1 MEDWALIRRLV
12 ADGVPQRQVAKD
24 LGIARATV
32 ARAVALAGPPKYQ
45 RAAGPNAF
53 TAYEPAVR
61 ALLAEHPDLPAT
73 VLAERVAWTGSITWF
88 REHVAP
94 LRAPYRRPDPAD
106 RLVHAPGDVVQCD
119 LWFPAVR
126 IPTGVAGRT
135 AVLPVLVM
143 VAAHS
148 RFITAVM
155 LPSRTTADLLCGMW
169 QLINQLG
176 AVPRRLL
183 WDNEAGIGR
192 RGKFADGV
200 GAFCGT
206 LATKLVQARPYD
218 PETKGVVERAN
229 QYLETSFLP
238 GRAFTDA
245 ADFTAQ
251 VQAWLSGANQ
261 RTVRALRARPVDL
274 LAADK
279 AGMLALP
286 PLPPAVG
293 FRDTTRLGRDY
304 YVRVLGNDYSVDP
317 AAIGQLVDVAADL
330 ATVTITGTA
339 AMAGVVLGRHHR
351 CWDSAATITDPA
363 HVVTAARLRAALLRP
378 AASTDDGVDRS
389 TGGALLRDLGDY
401 DRAFGINPDDLR
413 PAHPD
418 GIDGIDGIDGKVA

>member
-32 ARAVALAGPPKYQ
+32 ARAVASAGPPKYQ
-45 RAAGPNAF
+45 RATGPNAF

-73 VLAERVAWTGSITWF
+73 VLAERIAWTGSITWF

-94 LRAPYRRPDPAD
+94 LRAAYRRPDPAD

-126 IPTGVAGRT
+126 IPTGVVTDTSTGGQART
-135 AVLPVLVM
+135 AIYPVLVM

-169 QLINQLG
+169 TLINLFG

-192 RGKFADGV
+192 RGRLADGV

-206 LATKLVQARPYD
+206 LGTKLVQARPYD

-238 GRAFTDA
+238 GRVFTDA

-251 VQAWLSGANQ
+251 VQSWLTGANQ

-274 LAADK
+274 LAADR

-286 PLPPAVG
+286 PAAPTVG

-304 YVRVLGNDYSVDP
+304 YVRACGNDYSVDP
-317 AAIGQLVDVAADL
+317 AAIGQLVDVTADL
-330 ATVTITGTA
+330 DTVTITGTA

-351 CWDSAATITDPA
+351 CWDSAATITDPT
-363 HVVTAARLRAALLRP
+363 HVVTAARLRRALLTP
-378 AASTDDGVDRS
+378 PASTS
-389 TGGALLRDLGDY
+389 GALLRDLGDY

-418 GIDGIDGIDGKVA
+418 GIDGIDGKVA